1 MDNDKMSDEKEI
13 MSEDENIN
21 LGAYENPKSQNV
33 LSRTIDF
40 IYAKME
46 QKRVQFVVIG
56 ILCLLIIILPLVS
69 NSYVME
75 VMTNAFFYMV
85 LCLGLNITVGYCGLL
100 NLGNAAFFAFG
111 AYTTGILVK
120 MGVNFWLTIPVAMVI
135 SVIVACIIGGPTLKL
150 RSDYLAIVTLGFGEI
165 TRLIARNLDITGGAT
180 GLVGIPRPEIFGMK
194 LYLINHF
201 YYMFFILVVIAVII
215 SYRIHQSRFGRALE
229 YIREDEDAAEA
240 MGINTVR
247 FKLLAYIVGSLFAGV
262 GGCFFA
268 VKMASISPES
278 FLFIQSANVLLAI
291 VLGGMGKIPGALL
304 GAFFLVL
311 FPEIFRG
318 IGETRM
324 LFFGIALVMVM
335 IFRPQGIWPE
345 RKG

>member
-1 MDNDKMSDEKEI
+1 MSTEKENIKLNEQPGSGTCETPESTNVFSRITDSIYDKM
-13 MSEDENIN
+13 EDKRIQF
-21 LGAYENPKSQNV
+21 AV
-33 LSRTIDF
+33 L
-40 IYAKME
+40 
-46 QKRVQFVVIG
+46 G
-56 ILCLLIIILPLVS
+56 ILCVLILVLPMIS
-69 NSYVME
+69 NSYIIE
-75 VMTNAFFYMV
+75 VVTNAFFYMV

-120 MGVNFWLTIPVAMVI
+120 MGVNFWLTIPAAMII
-135 SVIVACIIGGPTLKL
+135 SVLVACIIGGPTLKL

-165 TRLIARNLDITGGAT
+165 TRLIARNLDITGGAS
-180 GLVGIPRPEIFGMK
+180 GLVGIPRPEIFGMR
-194 LYLINHF
+194 LYMGHHF
-201 YYMFFILVVIAVII
+201 YYMFFILVVIALII

-229 YIREDEDAAEA
+229 CIREDEDAAEA

-247 FKLLAYIVGSLFAGV
+247 YKLLAYIVGSLFAGV

-268 VKMASISPES
+268 VKMTAISPES

-291 VLGGMGKIPGALL
+291 VLGGMGKIPGAIL
-304 GAFFLVL
+304 GGFFLVL

-324 LFFGIALVMVM
+324 LFFGIVLILVM
-335 IFRPQGIWPE
+335 IYRPQGLWPE
-345 RKG
+345 RNS